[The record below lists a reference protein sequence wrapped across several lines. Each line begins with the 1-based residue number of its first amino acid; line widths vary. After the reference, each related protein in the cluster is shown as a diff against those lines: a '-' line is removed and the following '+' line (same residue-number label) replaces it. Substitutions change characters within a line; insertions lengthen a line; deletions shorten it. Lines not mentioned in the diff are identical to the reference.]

1 MENRYKAPR
10 AALVL
15 AAALAAGWPVW
26 RWLSGRLSDED
37 ELVGCL
43 LALGTAVA
51 LVWRERANPAGARP
65 LWPATVAMGVYA
77 TAHPFAPELARALLY
92 ALALGAALPALG
104 VPRRAAWWAGGLLL
118 LAVPAVPTAQF
129 IAGYPLRAL
138 VAEGAAG
145 LIRLQGTPVEARG
158 ALLEW
163 AGGTVAVD
171 APCSGIQMLWSG
183 AWLACAAGGWLRLG
197 ARAGL
202 LLLAGAGLLVV
213 AGNIARA
220 AMLFRIET
228 ARPAP
233 APWMHEGVGL
243 AVFATVCA
251 GIVALAAW
259 IARRSALNRTEPC
272 ASSC

>member
-1 MENRYKAPR
+1 
-10 AALVL
+10 V
-15 AAALAAGWPVW
+15 LAAGWPVW
-26 RWLSGRLSDED
+26 CWLSGRLSDED

-43 LALGTAVA
+43 LALGSALA
-51 LVWRERANPAGARP
+51 LVWRERGAANSGRP
-65 LWPATVAMGVYA
+65 IWPASVALLLYA
-77 TAHPFAPELARALLY
+77 AAYPWTPDLGRALLY

-104 VPRRAAWWAGGLLL
+104 APRATAWWAGALLL
-118 LAVPAVPTAQF
+118 LAVPVVPTAQF

-138 VAEGAAG
+138 VAEGAAL

-171 APCSGIQMLWSG
+171 APCSGIKMLWSG

-202 LLLAGAGLLVV
+202 ALLAGTALLVV
-213 AGNIARA
+213 AGNIVRA
-220 AMLFRIET
+220 AALFQVEAGRLPD
-228 ARPAP
+228 AA
-233 APWMHEGVGL
+233 WMHEGVGL

-251 GIVALAAW
+251 GVIALAAW
-259 IARRSALNRTEPC
+259 IARRPTPNPKIVPC

>member
-26 RWLSGRLSDED
+26 CWLSGRLSDED

-51 LVWRERANPAGARP
+51 LVWRERTSPARARP

-77 TAHPFAPELARALLY
+77 AAHPFAPELGRALLY
-92 ALALGAALPALG
+92 AVALGAALPALG

-197 ARAGL
+197 ASAGL
-202 LLLAGAGLLVV
+202 LLIAGAGLLVV

-220 AMLFRIET
+220 AMLFRLET